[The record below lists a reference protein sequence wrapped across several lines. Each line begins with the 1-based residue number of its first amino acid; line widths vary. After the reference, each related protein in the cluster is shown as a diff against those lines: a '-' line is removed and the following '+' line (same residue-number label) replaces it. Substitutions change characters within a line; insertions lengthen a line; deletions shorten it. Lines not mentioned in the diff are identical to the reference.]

1 MADLLIVDDDRNVC
15 TVLQGLLEEAGH
27 TVQTARDVD
36 SATTL
41 LGECEPAVVITDLK
55 MPGKSGLDLLSW
67 MRQNRPAVPVLM
79 ITAHGDIETAVK
91 AMKSGAHDFITKP
104 FDEDELINALSKAL
118 SESGSNRELLPSFFE
133 PVDVPVMAMIGVSP
147 VMQGIFQYVRKI
159 APTDATVLITGETG
173 VGKELIVRALH
184 AESARKDRPLIK
196 VNCAAIPDALLES
209 EMFGYE
215 KGAFSGAVTSKPGRF
230 ELADRGTLFLDEIGE
245 LPLHL
250 QAKLLTV
257 LQDRTF
263 ERVGGVRTIHVDVR
277 IITATNRDLHKAV
290 AAGTF
295 RSDLYYRLNVVPISV
310 PPLRERKEDI
320 MPLARHFMKKNAK
333 KHAKPVDDIAA
344 EAASAFMAYPWPG
357 NIRELENTVENMVVV
372 SDQAVIRLEDA
383 PKEICGCAGFGASA
397 FRETINTIAGDS
409 EKRLIV
415 EALEKTKHNRTKA
428 AELLGISRR
437 TLQYKIKKYSL

>member
-1 MADLLIVDDDRNVC
+1 LAELLVVDDDRNVC
-15 TVLQGLLEEAGH
+15 AVLQGLLEDAGH
-27 TVQTARDVD
+27 QVRTARDVD
-36 SATTL
+36 SATAL
-41 LGECEPAVVITDLK
+41 LGEYDPAVVITDLK

-67 MRQNRPAVPVLM
+67 MKQRRPAVPVLM

-104 FDEDELINALSKAL
+104 FDEDELTNSLARAL
-118 SESGSNRELLPSFFE
+118 SESRRNREMLSSFFE
-133 PVDVPVMAMIGVSP
+133 QGEGPAAQMIGVSP
-147 VMQGIFQYVRKI
+147 VMQSIFQSLRKI
-159 APTDATVLITGETG
+159 APADSTVLITGETG

-184 AESARKDRPLIK
+184 AASARRDRPLIK

-230 ELADRGTLFLDEIGE
+230 ELADKGTLFLDEIGD

-263 ERVGGVRTIHVDVR
+263 ERVGGVKTLHTDVR
-277 IITATNRDLHKAV
+277 IIAATNRDLKKA
-290 AAGTF
+290 ASAGAF
-295 RSDLYYRLNVVPISV
+295 RADLYYRLNVVLISV
-310 PPLRERKEDI
+310 APLRERKEDI
-320 MPLARHFMKKNAK
+320 MPLARHFLKRSAE
-333 KHAKPVDDIAA
+333 KHRKRVDDLSADV
-344 EAASAFMAYPWPG
+344 ASAFMAYHWPG
-357 NIRELENTVENMVVV
+357 NIRELENTVEGMVVV
-372 SDQAVIRLEDA
+372 SEQPVIGLEHA
-383 PKEICGCAGFGASA
+383 PEEIRGFARPGASV
-397 FRETINTIAGDS
+397 FRETMDAISGDS
-409 EKRLIV
+409 EKRLIA
-415 EALEKTKHNRTKA
+415 EALERTGHNRTKA